1 MIYHFKID
9 GKPQPKQRPRASLG
23 HFYTPQKTS
32 DYEALVG
39 WSYLKE
45 SGKKLDGPIWIY
57 IIIKVK
63 IPKSRKELKP
73 GMYHIQKPDLDNIM
87 KSICDGLN
95 GIAFKDDSQI
105 CSSIVEKIWDN
116 EDGVE
121 VFIKELEGDNNGGCE
136 VDKARNEYI

>member
-1 MIYHFKID
+1 MIYHFNID
-9 GKPQPKQRPRASLG
+9 GKPQPKQRPRASNG

-87 KSICDGLN
+87 KSIFDGLN
-95 GIAFKDDSQI
+95 GIAFVDDSQI

-121 VFIKELEGDNNGGCE
+121 VFIKELEGDYNGRE
-136 VDKARNEYI
+136 KNVFDEDM